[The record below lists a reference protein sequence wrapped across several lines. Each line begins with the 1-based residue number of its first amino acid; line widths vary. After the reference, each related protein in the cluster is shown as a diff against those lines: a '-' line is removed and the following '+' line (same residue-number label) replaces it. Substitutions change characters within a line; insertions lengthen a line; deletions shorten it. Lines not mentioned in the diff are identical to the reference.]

1 MSCNPYFNLDSTTK
15 DLEANILSIGDL
27 FDQQK
32 DSALKY
38 DSGFLNSAISTLGDF
53 ADIIKK
59 HPEYDFPMIV
69 DRVNAGPISPT
80 EYADFLD
87 ATATDPYTV
96 PPMATYP
103 LTISAIDYLTNVD
116 AHYTKNFSSST
127 NSLCTTFSGLLNKVF
142 KLLDGINNIIAS
154 IASIKELLNGLI
166 DKIKEKI
173 TKTIQQ
179 LTSKITAAIGSVKA
193 LADKVKKAAD
203 FFSDLNMQTLKD
215 MVKNTIESV
224 ANKFKN
230 ITIENILYLTYRF
243 CQLSNAV
250 EQFMKAPLKSLQ
262 DDLKNADNIKNVLL
276 NTSQEFTLKAVLS
289 GAFRISDANA
299 DSIKNSL
306 IESLNRSSTGS
317 SGLSTPSI
325 VNPAGQ
331 ATPSHYYT
339 KPFTDEERSI
349 AAAIKAT
356 PGDQVRG
363 SSHAG
368 AKWFDFSAV
377 GSSMDNPTLGIGV
390 KNLQPEILIIGMRI
404 ATRLGVRLQI
414 NSGYRSPE
422 ANAGVGGASKSMHMS
437 GLALDCRRAAY
448 GTDFASGENFIKIAS
463 QEGAGGIGTYPTF
476 IHIDAGPLRKWTNV
490 SQNSPMSHW
499 ATLLNHANGRFQNGT
514 PPSNANTPQ

>member
-27 FDQQK
+27 FNQQK

-38 DSGFLNSAISTLGDF
+38 DAGFLNSAIKALGDF
-53 ADIIKK
+53 ANIISA
-59 HPEYDFPMIV
+59 HPEYDFPMLV

-87 ATATDPYTV
+87 ATATEIYTV
-96 PPMATYP
+96 PVVATYP
-103 LTISAIDYLTNVD
+103 LSISAINYLTNID
-116 AHYTKNFSSST
+116 AHYTKNFASST

-179 LTSKITAAIGSVKA
+179 LTSKITAAIGSIKG

-203 FFSDLNMQTLKD
+203 FFSDLNMKTLKD

-230 ITIENILYLTYRF
+230 ITIDNILYLTYRF

-262 DDLKNADNIKNVLL
+262 DDLKNAANIKNVLL
-276 NTSQEFTLKAVLS
+276 NNSQQFTLNAITA

-299 DSIKNSL
+299 DSIKDSL

-317 SGLSTPSI
+317 SGSAAPS
-325 VNPAGQ
+325 VLNPAGQ

-368 AKWFDFSAV
+368 AKWFDFSTV
-377 GSSMDNPTLGIGV
+377 GADSRDNPTLGIDV

-414 NSGYRSPE
+414 NSAYRSPE
-422 ANAGVGGASKSMHMS
+422 ANASVGGASKSMHMS

-476 IHIDAGPLRKWTNV
+476 IHIDAGPLRKWTNI
-490 SQNSPMSHW
+490 SQSSQLSHW
-499 ATLLNHANGRFQNGT
+499 ATLLNHANGKFQNGT
-514 PPSNANTPQ
+514 PPEPNRN